1 MDMNLKNTLLI
12 GICSFLLIFPPTVRV
27 VAADEVPLQ
36 GKVQVNDCCVTIVNP
51 DGSIVPNLDVGATYP
66 IFAGMMII
74 TDETGKVTLKVPD
87 GRYVVFPNSE
97 YSVKDIGAG
106 NTGLGISEAKK
117 GKACYCFSREG
128 QYLIDSVPA
137 DLKNH
142 APTTAPASASAAYGR
157 ESSLGLTTYLNGI
170 SYVAVWQ
177 GVSDFDSDVVEAGE
191 AACKPGCD
199 NPRDDLGGLVDCCA
213 PDLAP
218 LWIGGAAAAAAIGG
232 GIVGVAVTNSNDE
245 EGTSFT
251 PQAQ

>member
-1 MDMNLKNTLLI
+1 MNLKNTLLL
-12 GICSFLLIFPPTVRV
+12 GIASFLLIFPPMFPPAISVF
-27 VAADEVPLQ
+27 AADEVPLK
-36 GKVQVNDCCVTIVNP
+36 GKLEVNDCCVTIVNP

-66 IFAGMMII
+66 IFPLMMII

-97 YSVKDIGAG
+97 YMVKDIGAG

-142 APTTAPASASAAYGR
+142 VPTTAPASASAAYGR
-157 ESSLGLTTYLNGI
+157 ERSLGLTTYLNGI
-170 SYVAVWQ
+170 SYAAQWQ
-177 GVSDFDSDVVEAGE
+177 GESEFDSDIIEAGD

-199 NPRDDLGGLVDCCA
+199 NPRDDLGGAVDCCA
-213 PDLAP
+213 PDLGP
-218 LWIGGAAAAAAIGG
+218 LWIVGALTSAAVAGAIIGSTIG
-232 GIVGVAVTNSNDE
+232 DD
-245 EGTSFT
+245 EGTAFS